1 MKSNFIIVALTVI
14 ILTIITFLL
23 YDLHNSSE
31 NEITNR
37 FNAQQLTAA
46 NQIAREI
53 KSFLC
58 KRAQGIEILSSL
70 TSLQQQEMKPLIS
83 DIQNYFGHV
92 KDNNVKAISVYD
104 EKGTILYS
112 TAKAVIG
119 RNYRQLDYFQ
129 WAMKK
134 ENKGKQFISSLI
146 QKTDNKTQPLAYFRF
161 LIVSPIYQVQ
171 ANKFVGIITE
181 TIDLKEVLTSFLPL
195 VSPYTAKENVW
206 ILDED
211 GTVLFQSEH
220 PEMVLR
226 NIKQRDQS
234 CMKCHTSFDYV
245 ERILTAKK
253 GNFGYRLK
261 EKPKKLAS
269 FTSLEFKNIS
279 WTIVL
284 NLPSEEVTGFL
295 AKQNRSTLI
304 LIGLIALVL
313 IGGSLK
319 IYQSNRL
326 KVKAEENV
334 KELREKQTFNL
345 ILESA
350 GEGIFGLDL
359 NGYHTFVNP
368 AAAALL
374 GYKIEELVGKHSHS
388 IWHYALPTGEPY
400 PCEDCHIY
408 ATLHDGTSHSGEEY
422 FWRKDRT
429 GFPVDFS
436 TTPVL
441 ENDKVIGAVVIFR
454 DITERKKMEISLLQQ
469 LNFSKALNEIA
480 NIIVSSEDSS
490 AILEKTT
497 DILGEALSVARCL
510 IYDANF
516 TTNKL
521 TAFSERLDPKSS
533 DIKPTKGVYPID
545 VFISGITEMRK
556 TKQYLTSHF
565 DNINPV
571 LLKDHSDKIL
581 HEQMSI
587 KSALWY
593 PFAFY
598 PDGYH
603 LLVLNE
609 THHKREWTN
618 EEVNFLDSVSHQVS
632 IALEKIRLLEAK
644 KHSEVEI
651 KMLATSLKRINEC
664 VSITDNE
671 NTILFVN
678 EAFLKTYGYSE
689 EEVLGKNITIV
700 SSLNSPLKAVGEVL
714 PATLQGGWNGELI
727 NRRKDG
733 SEFPIYLST
742 TIIEKKDGK
751 PEYLIGIAIDITERK
766 QAERELIK
774 AKEKAENANSV
785 KDGFIQNISHEIRT
799 PLNGILGMTSVIKE
813 IFSPYITEEEATF
826 FEAIDKSSRRIIRT
840 VDMIL
845 NFSRLQS
852 NDFTIAPQEI
862 NLSSICEKLCAEF
875 QEAAKQASLEL
886 TYEDNLGDVILYA
899 DEYTV
904 THSISDLLDNAI
916 RFTKKGFVKVSL
928 FAGTN
933 NEVKLE
939 IKDSGIGIKEAYL
952 EHLFE
957 PYRQE
962 DMGYSRAYEGVGLG
976 LPLAKKFLEL
986 NNASISVV
994 SKKGEGT
1001 TFTIAFVKTMNPKKE
1016 IAVPKKIIN
1025 NSIPAVRERNETV
1038 LIVEDDL
1045 INRNMITR
1053 FLKGYYHSLS
1063 VSSSDEALH
1072 TLKTNSVDIILMD
1085 ISIRGSKNGLE
1096 LTEELKALKEYQLIP
1111 VIAVTAHAFDQ
1122 DRKNASEAGC
1132 DAFLPKPFTK
1142 ESLLQIIGK
1151 FI

>member
-1 MKSNFIIVALTVI
+1 MKSKLIILLTVI
-14 ILTIITFLL
+14 ILTFTIFLL
-23 YDLHNSSE
+23 VGLHNSAKKE
-31 NEITNR
+31 VVQR
-37 FNAQQLTAA
+37 FQSRQLFTAR
-46 NQIAREI
+46 QLSKELETCLRDE
-53 KSFLC
+53 S
-58 KRAQGIEILSSL
+58 RAVEILSTL
-70 TSLQQQEMKPLIS
+70 PVLKNKKTDAAAKAVQE
-83 DIQNYFGHV
+83 YFEYLKKDHV
-92 KDNNVKAISVYD
+92 KSISIYD
-104 EKGTILYS
+104 EKGTIIYS
-112 TAKAVIG
+112 TLKDAIASDQSDTKFFA
-119 RNYRQLDYFQ
+119 
-129 WAMKK
+129 WAAQRK
-134 ENKGKQFISSLI
+134 NKGYQFIIEDVPQTFAQSSKNSSF
-146 QKTDNKTQPLAYFRF
+146 QVM
-161 LIVSPIYQVQ
+161 IVAPVYGESPSNFIGLVS
-171 ANKFVGIITE
+171 VVV
-181 TIDLKEVLTSFLPL
+181 DLDDILTSFFRAD
-195 VSPYTAKENVW
+195 SSHTSKENAW
-206 ILDED
+206 LIDKD
-211 GTVLFQSEH
+211 GTVLYQAEH
-220 PEMVLR
+220 PEMMMFNVH
-226 NIKQRDQS
+226 QQDES
-234 CMKCHTSFDYV
+234 CLECHTSFKYV
-245 ERILTAKK
+245 ETILAKPTGTTA
-253 GNFGYRLK
+253 YQLK
-261 EKPKKLAS
+261 ESSEKLSS
-269 FTSLEFKNIS
+269 FFTLNYKNIS
-279 WTIVL
+279 WKVVVNTPL
-284 NLPSEEVTGFL
+284 NEVTDFVDKNSL
-295 AKQNRSTLI
+295 QTVALIVVISLI
-304 LIGLIALVL
+304 LLISSFLL
-313 IGGSLK
+313 LR
-319 IYQSNRL
+319 SNRL
-326 KVKAEENV
+326 KAKAETEAE
-334 KELREKQTFNL
+334 KLRGQQAFNL

-359 NGYHTFVNP
+359 NGNHTFVNP
-368 AAAALL
+368 KAAELL
-374 GYKIEELVGKHSHS
+374 GFKIEELIGKHSHTL
-388 IWHYALPTGEPY
+388 WHHTRPNGEPY
-400 PCEDCHIY
+400 PGKECHIY
-408 ATLHDGTSHSGEEY
+408 ATLHEGISHTGEEY
-422 FWRKDRT
+422 FWRKDGT

-603 LLVLNE
+603 ILVLNE

-618 EEVNFLDSVSHQVS
+618 EEVNFLDSVSYQVS

-644 KHSEVEI
+644 KHSDEEI

-1001 TFTIAFVKTMNPKKE
+1001 TFTVAFVKTMNPKKE